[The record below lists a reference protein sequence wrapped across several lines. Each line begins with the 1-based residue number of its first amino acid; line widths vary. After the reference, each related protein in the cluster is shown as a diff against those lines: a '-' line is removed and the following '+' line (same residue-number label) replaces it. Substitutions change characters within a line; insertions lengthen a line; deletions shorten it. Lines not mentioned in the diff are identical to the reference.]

1 MKRKECVV
9 IGLGRFGTS
18 VAENLA
24 ATGNDVLAIDINED
38 AVRHIL
44 DKVAHAVQAD
54 IQDEEVVERLGLN
67 GFDVG
72 IVAIGEDVESS
83 CMAIIAL
90 KKQGVKYIIAK
101 AKSPTSGKILE
112 AVGADKVI
120 YPERDMGVRVA
131 HNIFSPNILDFFEF
145 SDNYSFMEVI
155 APEWTIDKSIIDLH
169 IRKHHHI
176 NIVAIKNNGKI
187 NPDIQSNTIIKEN
200 DILIVMG
207 KNEDI
212 YQFSSQK

>member
-9 IGLGRFGTS
+9 IGLGRFGAS

-44 DKVAHAVQAD
+44 DKVAHAIQAD

-72 IVAIGEDVESS
+72 VVAIGGDVESS

-145 SDNYSFMEVI
+145 SDEYSFMEVI
-155 APEWTIDKSIIDLH
+155 APEWTTNKSIIDLH
-169 IRKHHHI
+169 IRQHYHI
-176 NIVAIKNNGKI
+176 NIVAIKSNGKI
-187 NPDIQSNTIIKEN
+187 NPDIQSNTVIKEN
-200 DILIVMG
+200 DVLIVIG
-207 KNEDI
+207 KNADI
-212 YQFSSQK
+212 YKFSSQK

>member
-72 IVAIGEDVESS
+72 IVAIGGDVESS

-112 AVGADKVI
+112 AVGAD
-120 YPERDMGVRVA
+120 
-131 HNIFSPNILDFFEF
+131 S
-145 SDNYSFMEVI
+145 
-155 APEWTIDKSIIDLH
+155 KSM
-169 IRKHHHI
+169 K
-176 NIVAIKNNGKI
+176 
-187 NPDIQSNTIIKEN
+187 
-200 DILIVMG
+200 
-207 KNEDI
+207 
-212 YQFSSQK
+212 